1 MIRAL
6 LIQNRAG
13 KTRLAKYYAPFTDA
27 EKERFQA
34 EVYRLVSQRDPKLP
48 NFLEARAR
56 PPPAARRLPP
66 RRSLSSLALEPPP
79 PLRPSLRP
87 HSSPSP
93 PPSPTPSS
101 RPQHQAHKLVYRRYA
116 GLFFALA
123 VDPGDSELLALEA
136 VHLLVEILDH
146 YFGSVC
152 ELDLVF
158 GFHKAYCVL
167 DEFIVGG
174 EVAETSKKVVLDR
187 LRELAALE
195 V

>member
-13 KTRLAKYYAPFTDA
+13 KTRLAKYYAPFADA
-27 EKERFQA
+27 EKELFQA

-56 PPPAARRLPP
+56 PPAAPPP
-66 RRSLSSLALEPPP
+66 RRRLSSLSLEPPP
-79 PLRPSLRP
+79 PLQPSRRPPPP
-87 HSSPSP
+87 H
-93 PPSPTPSS
+93 PPSPAPSS

-174 EVAETSKKVVLDR
+174 EVAETSKKAVLDR